1 MEYIVFIIF
10 IIAAIAGLISL
21 IFGLPGNFIILIDTI
36 LYGWY
41 GGFSEITFRVILVL
55 GLLAIMGE
63 VLEFV
68 IGIMGSKKHKSSNKA
83 IVGSIVGGIVGAIW
97 GAPFLLGIGSI
108 IGAFL
113 GAFAGAFMVEL
124 LDRKDA
130 SRAMQSGWGAFVGR
144 LGGTITKGVIGIAM
158 ISIAIFSIV
167 RN

>member
-10 IIAAIAGLISL
+10 LVVAIAGLITL
-21 IFGLPGNFIILIDTI
+21 IFGLPGNFIVLIDTI

-41 GGFSEITFRVILVL
+41 GGFSEITFRVIVALVL
-55 GLLAIMGE
+55 LSLLGE
-63 VLEFV
+63 LLEFL
-68 IGIMGSKKHKSSNKA
+68 IGITGLKKYKSSNKA

-108 IGAFL
+108 IGAFI
-113 GAFAGAFMVEL
+113 GAFAGAFLVEL
-124 LDRKDA
+124 LDRKGA
-130 SRAMQSGWGAFVGR
+130 SQAIQSGWGAFVGR

-158 ISIAIFSIV
+158 VSIAIFSIV